1 MTTQTQKTDSWL
13 KSRNLPRLAFAV
25 VFSAPVAGAI
35 LSLVLGFTVMRS
47 IIFLV
52 PDPNIDS
59 NFVQADFGQIVINT
73 IMVAVGG
80 FMVGGLLGWPVML
93 GLGLPM
99 HAVLIR
105 KTPAKAWH
113 YAIAGLAA
121 GMIAG
126 LLRYAMERGGAGTN
140 DLIVLL
146 AIGGVAGAIASLMFW
161 LVRRP
166 DKDAAE
172 YKS

>member
-1 MTTQTQKTDSWL
+1 MTTQAQQHSWL

-25 VFSAPVAGAI
+25 VFSAPVAGLI
-35 LSLVLGFTVMRS
+35 LALVLGFTVMRN

-59 NFVQADFGQIVINT
+59 NFVPADFGQIVLNT
-73 IMVAVGG
+73 IMAAVAGL
-80 FMVGGLLGWPVML
+80 MVGGLLGWPVML
-93 GLGLPM
+93 AIGLPM
-99 HAVLIR
+99 HAALIR
-105 KTPAKAWH
+105 KTTAKAWH

-121 GMIAG
+121 GLIAG
-126 LLRYAMERGGAGTN
+126 LLRFAMERGGAGMN

-146 AIGGVAGAIASLMFW
+146 AIGGVAGVIAALVFW
-161 LVRRP
+161 SVRRP

-172 YKS
+172 YKT

>member
-1 MTTQTQKTDSWL
+1 M
-13 KSRNLPRLAFAV
+13 
-25 VFSAPVAGAI
+25 
-35 LSLVLGFTVMRS
+35 
-47 IIFLV
+47 V

-59 NFVQADFGQIVINT
+59 AFVQADFGQIVINT

-93 GLGLPM
+93 AIGLPM

-121 GMIAG
+121 GLVAG
-126 LLRYAMERGGAGTN
+126 LLRYTMERDGASAS
-140 DLIVLL
+140 DLTLLL
-146 AIGGVAGAIASLMFW
+146 AIGGVAGVLAALMFW
-161 LVRRP
+161 FVRRP

-172 YKS
+172 YKT

>member
-1 MTTQTQKTDSWL
+1 MTTQTQQDSWL

-35 LSLVLGFTVMRS
+35 LSLVLGFTLMS
-47 IIFLV
+47 NIIFLV

-59 NFVQADFGQIVINT
+59 NFVRADFGQIVLNT
-73 IMVAVGG
+73 IMVAVSGL
-80 FMVGGLLGWPVML
+80 MVGGLLGWPVML

-99 HAVLIR
+99 HAILIR

-113 YAIAGLAA
+113 YAIAGLVV

-126 LLRYAMERGGAGTN
+126 FLRFAMERGGTGTN

-172 YKS
+172 YKT

>member
-1 MTTQTQKTDSWL
+1 MTTQTQQDSWL

-35 LSLVLGFTVMRS
+35 LSLVLGFTVMS
-47 IIFLV
+47 NIIFLV

-59 NFVQADFGQIVINT
+59 NFVRADFGQIVLNT
-73 IMVAVGG
+73 IMVAVSGL
-80 FMVGGLLGWPVML
+80 MVGGLLGWPVML

-99 HAVLIR
+99 HAILIR

-113 YAIAGLAA
+113 YAIAGLVV

-126 LLRYAMERGGAGTN
+126 FLRFAMERGGTGTN

-172 YKS
+172 YKT

>member
-1 MTTQTQKTDSWL
+1 MTTEARADSWL

-25 VFSAPVAGAI
+25 VFSAPVAGVI
-35 LSLVLGFTVMRS
+35 LALVLGFTVMRN
-47 IIFLV
+47 IIFMV
-52 PDPNIDS
+52 PNPNVDS
-59 NFVQADFGQIVINT
+59 AFVQADFGQIIVNT

-80 FMVGGLLGWPVML
+80 LMVGGLLGWPVML

-113 YAIAGLAA
+113 YAVAGLAA
-121 GMIAG
+121 GLVAG
-126 LLRYAMERGGAGTN
+126 LLRYAMERSGAGMN
-140 DLIVLL
+140 DLILLL

-161 LVRRP
+161 FVRRP

-172 YKS
+172 YKP